1 MSTLLLSQSDVAS
14 VMKMAGAIDAVEEAF
29 RATARGEALMPS
41 KVYLDVEGVGDFRA
55 MPALMGDSAGVKWV
69 NSHPENPMKH
79 KLPTVMGLYVLS
91 DPDSALP
98 LAVMDAT
105 LLTALR
111 TGAASAVASRWM
123 SRTLTDEPTLGIIGC
138 GVQAHYVLEAHRV
151 LWPDLRCVV
160 YDVDRDRG
168 MAFAEAHGAMFAEAR
183 AACQAD
189 IVCTVTPVRKPVVE
203 SIWIRP
209 GTHINALGADA
220 EGKQEIESTVL
231 SRARVFVDDREQ
243 AAHSGEINVPLHK
256 HAWALT
262 SLSGTLGEVVVGRVK
277 ARNSEEDITL
287 FDSTGL
293 AVQDVALARA
303 IFEAAKEE
311 GCGTSFDFQLAGI

>member
-1 MSTLLLSQSDVAS
+1 MSTLLLSQTDVS
-14 VMKMAGAIDAVEEAF
+14 RVMTMAGAIDAVEDAF
-29 RATARGEALMPS
+29 RSTAQGDALMPS
-41 KVYLDVEGVGDFRA
+41 KVYLDIDDVGDFRA
-55 MPALMGDSAGVKWV
+55 MPARMGDSAGVKWV
-69 NSHPENPMKH
+69 NSHPHNPASH
-79 KLPTVMGLYVLS
+79 QIPTVMGMYILS
-91 DPDSALP
+91 DPSTALP

-111 TGAASAVASRWM
+111 TGAAAAVASRWM
-123 SRTLTDEPTLGIIGC
+123 ARTRDEPTLGIIGC

-151 LWPDLRCVV
+151 LWPKLRCVV
-160 YDVDRDRG
+160 FDVDRERG
-168 MAFAEAHGAMFAEAR
+168 MAFAESHDAMYAEAR

-231 SRARVFVDDREQ
+231 GRARVFVDDREQ
-243 AAHSGEINVPLHK
+243 AAHSGEINVPLHT
-256 HAWALT
+256 HAWSMSQLA
-262 SLSGTLGEVVVGRVK
+262 GTLGEVVVGRVK
-277 ARNSEEDITL
+277 ARESDDTITL

-303 IFEAAKEE
+303 VYEAAKKE
-311 GCGTSFDFQLAGI
+311 GGGTSFDFELSGG

>member
-14 VMKMAGAIDAVEEAF
+14 VMTMGGAIDAVEEAF
-29 RATARGEALMPS
+29 RATAQGDASMPP
-41 KVYLDVEGVGDFRA
+41 KVYLDIEDVGDFRA
-55 MPALMGDSAGVKWV
+55 MPASMGDSSGVKWV
-69 NSHPENPMKH
+69 NSHPDNPVKNN
-79 KLPTVMGLYVLS
+79 LPTVMGLYVLS
-91 DPDSALP
+91 DPNTALP

-123 SRTLTDEPTLGIIGC
+123 SRTLTEPTLGIIEC

-160 YDVDRDRG
+160 YDIDRDRG
-168 MAFAEAHGAMFAEAR
+168 MAFAEAHEAMFAEAR

-189 IVCTVTPVRKPVVE
+189 IVCTVTPVRKPIVE

-231 SRARVFVDDREQ
+231 GRSRVFVDDREQ

-256 HAWALT
+256 HAWSLT
-262 SLSGTLGEVVVGRVK
+262 SLAGTLGEVVVGRVK

-303 IFEAAKEE
+303 VLEAAKAQ
-311 GCGTSFDFQLAGI
+311 GCGTAFDFQMAGI

>member
-29 RATARGEALMPS
+29 RATAQGDASMPP
-41 KVYLDVEGVGDFRA
+41 KVYLDIEDVGDFRA
-55 MPALMGDSAGVKWV
+55 MPASMGDSSGVKWV
-69 NSHPENPMKH
+69 NSHPDNPVKNN
-79 KLPTVMGLYVLS
+79 LPTVMGLYVLS
-91 DPDSALP
+91 DPNTALP

-123 SRTLTDEPTLGIIGC
+123 SRTLTEPTLGIIGC

-160 YDVDRDRG
+160 YDIDRDRG
-168 MAFAEAHGAMFAEAR
+168 MAFAEAHEAMFAEAR

-189 IVCTVTPVRKPVVE
+189 IVCTVTPVRKPIVE

-220 EGKQEIESTVL
+220 EGKQEIVSTVL
-231 SRARVFVDDREQ
+231 GRSRVFVDDREQ
-243 AAHSGEINVPLHK
+243 AAHSGEINVPIHK
-256 HAWALT
+256 HAWSLT
-262 SLSGTLGEVVVGRVK
+262 SLAGTLGEVVVGRVK

-303 IFEAAKEE
+303 VLEAAKAQ
-311 GCGTSFDFQLAGI
+311 GCGTAFDFQMAGI

>member
-160 YDVDRDRG
+160 YDVDRDEAWRSPRPTVRCLLRPVQP
-168 MAFAEAHGAMFAEAR
+168 ARLISFALSRQLGSRWSSRFGFDLA
-183 AACQAD
+183 
-189 IVCTVTPVRKPVVE
+189 
-203 SIWIRP
+203 
-209 GTHINALGADA
+209 HINALGADA
-220 EGKQEIESTVL
+220 EVNKRSNQRCSVV
-231 SRARVFVDDREQ
+231 RVFVDDREQ
-243 AAHSGEINVPLHK
+243 A
-256 HAWALT
+256 LT
-262 SLSGTLGEVVVGRVK
+262 RGRSMSLFTSMR
-277 ARNSEEDITL
+277 
-287 FDSTGL
+287 GL
-293 AVQDVALARA
+293 
-303 IFEAAKEE
+303 
-311 GCGTSFDFQLAGI
+311 

>member
-1 MSTLLLSQSDVAS
+1 MSTLLLSQTDVS
-14 VMKMAGAIDAVEEAF
+14 RVMDMSGAMDAVEEAF
-29 RATARGEALMPS
+29 RSTALGEALMPA
-41 KVYLDVEGVGDFRA
+41 KVYLDIDDVGDFRA
-55 MPALMGDSAGVKWV
+55 MPARMGDSAGVKWV
-69 NSHPENPMKH
+69 NSHPDNPEAH
-79 KLPTVMGLYVLS
+79 KLPTVMGMYILS
-91 DPDSALP
+91 DPATALP

-111 TGAASAVASRWM
+111 TGAAAAVASKWM
-123 SRTLTDEPTLGIIGC
+123 ARPREELTLGIIGC

-151 LWPDLRCVV
+151 LWPTLRCVV
-160 YDVDRDRG
+160 FDVDRERG
-168 MAFAEAHGAMFAEAR
+168 MAFAESHDAMYAEAR

-231 SRARVFVDDREQ
+231 GRARVFVDDREQ
-243 AAHSGEINVPLHK
+243 AAHSGEINVPLHT
-256 HAWALT
+256 HAWSMSQLA
-262 SLSGTLGEVVVGRVK
+262 GTIGEVVVGRVK
-277 ARNSEEDITL
+277 ARPDDNTITL

-303 IFEAAKEE
+303 VFEAAKES
-311 GCGTSFDFQLAGI
+311 GSGTFFDFELSGD

>member
-14 VMKMAGAIDAVEEAF
+14 VMKMEGAIDAVEEAF
-29 RATARGEALMPS
+29 RATAQGDALMPP
-41 KVYLDVEGVGDFRA
+41 KVYLDIEDVGDFRA
-55 MPALMGDSAGVKWV
+55 MPARMGNSAGVKWV
-69 NSHPENPMKH
+69 NSHPSNPANH

-91 DPDSALP
+91 DPETALP

-111 TGAASAVASRWM
+111 TGAAAAVASKWM
-123 SRTLTDEPTLGIIGC
+123 SRSLTEPTLGIIGC

-151 LWPDLRCVV
+151 LWPELRCVV
-160 YDVDRDRG
+160 YDIDRERG
-168 MAFAEAHGAMFAEAR
+168 MAFASSHGAMFAEAR

-203 SIWIRP
+203 SIWIHP

-220 EGKQEIESTVL
+220 EGKQELESTVL
-231 SRARVFVDDREQ
+231 GRSRVFVDDREQ

-256 HAWALT
+256 QVWAMT
-262 SLSGTLGEVVVGRVK
+262 SLAGTLGEVVVGRVK
-277 ARNSEEDITL
+277 ARESQQDITL

-293 AVQDVALARA
+293 AVQDVALAQA
-303 IFEAAKEE
+303 VFHAAKAQN
-311 GCGTSFDFQLAGI
+311 CGTSFDFKMGET